1 MADEGSAAVSRV
13 GWRDVIGSV
22 GTAGRLI
29 GRHWPRMLTAALLGI
44 AFRNAVIWGAVALS
58 ASVPWLAQV
67 VLVLAPLGYLVPIV
81 YMLRL
86 CADDLPR
93 LRAAIAADAPDSPTE
108 GRQQRLIDVS
118 VSVLVPFLAVYT
130 AYDLLEEDRNRFVNA
145 AAADELFNG
154 FSAPEGI
161 DLLGRLQLN
170 NPLWMI
176 LSLVAVALIVRW
188 LLGRV
193 ERVWRFVGI
202 AFLGAFIELFWTIY
216 VSEQLQDGL
225 RSAMNWLLDR
235 TFVVAMIDWWDGL
248 VDALGWLGIPLD
260 FSVSWLV
267 GLFGSIGPVIVVPIA
282 WLVVASVVLGHRLT
296 PPERLDHPALRR
308 ATRSVP
314 DRVKRVGSSLLSDI
328 GGRWAAFFGGV
339 GLVLRT
345 GLVPILAFCIV
356 FLIPNLVPTVVSWCA
371 RWLIGP
377 TDAWTFLAFAPWE
390 TAIGL
395 ALQLVATAPIVAAAL
410 DRFLMPIS
418 APTTSEE
425 AAR

>member
-1 MADEGSAAVSRV
+1 M
-13 GWRDVIGSV
+13 
-22 GTAGRLI
+22 
-29 GRHWPRMLTAALLGI
+29 
-44 AFRNAVIWGAVALS
+44 
-58 ASVPWLAQV
+58 
-67 VLVLAPLGYLVPIV
+67 
-81 YMLRL
+81 
-86 CADDLPR
+86 
-93 LRAAIAADAPDSPTE
+93 
-108 GRQQRLIDVS
+108 
-118 VSVLVPFLAVYT
+118 YT
-130 AYDLLEEDRNRFVNA
+130 AYNLLEEDRNRFVNA

-225 RSAMNWLLDR
+225 RSAMNWLLGR
-235 TFVVAMIDWWDGL
+235 TFVVATIDWWNGV

-296 PPERLDHPALRR
+296 PPERVDHPALRR
-308 ATRSVP
+308 VTRSVP
-314 DRVKRVGSSLLSDI
+314 DRVKRVGSSLLRHI
-328 GGRWAAFFGGV
+328 RRPLGGV
-339 GLVLRT
+339 LRRRRAGASHGARADPGVLHRLPDSQPRAHSGELVRAVADRPDRCVDLPRVRPV
-345 GLVPILAFCIV
+345 GDGHRPRPAAGGDRADRRGG
-356 FLIPNLVPTVVSWCA
+356 A
-371 RWLIGP
+371 RPG
-377 TDAWTFLAFAPWE
+377 
-390 TAIGL
+390 
-395 ALQLVATAPIVAAAL
+395 
-410 DRFLMPIS
+410 S
-418 APTTSEE
+418 
-425 AAR
+425 